1 MFCKKKKHLLTF
13 FSINAPKFCYFEK
26 MLYFAPN
33 KLLSPMQTKEKYQLE
48 VTVNASPQLIYQY
61 ISTPAGLASWYADDV
76 RADEDTYTF
85 VWNGIEETAQLLRQK
100 LDEHI
105 RFHWK
110 EDEEAT
116 TYFEIRIRVNDLTQ
130 EVSLAITDFAPF
142 DEIEEAKQL
151 WLLQIADLKA
161 KIGAN

>member
-1 MFCKKKKHLLTF
+1 
-13 FSINAPKFCYFEK
+13 
-26 MLYFAPN
+26 
-33 KLLSPMQTKEKYQLE
+33 MQTKEKYQLE

-61 ISTPAGLASWYADDV
+61 IATPAGLASWYADDV
-76 RADEDTYTF
+76 RANEDTYTF

-100 LDEHI
+100 LDDHI
-105 RFHWK
+105 RFHWI

-130 EVSLAITDFAPF
+130 EVSLAITDFAPS

>member
-85 VWNGIEETAQLLRQK
+85 V
-100 LDEHI
+100 
-105 RFHWK
+105 
-110 EDEEAT
+110 
-116 TYFEIRIRVNDLTQ
+116 
-130 EVSLAITDFAPF
+130 
-142 DEIEEAKQL
+142 
-151 WLLQIADLKA
+151 
-161 KIGAN
+161 